1 MRATLPP
8 GPVQG
13 CSACRIT
20 VVLDRTQSGTDA
32 VRPLA
37 PPQPGTVLIHADVG
51 YWDALLATIS
61 QLWRRSPPSAVGSY
75 ATLVLLAASAAVYTS
90 GTLAWL
96 AFAAAFPGIVAVLV
110 VAWVTRSDLARSGG
124 GAPHITY
131 HLCDS
136 GVEIGREGRTDWIL
150 WDELWDAAETGR
162 SFLLC
167 PSPGAQYVIPKR
179 YCSAD
184 ATRALRVV
192 VDWAGRGRSE
202 DLESER
208 PAP

>member
-1 MRATLPP
+1 MP
-8 GPVQG
+8 
-13 CSACRIT
+13 
-20 VVLDRTQSGTDA
+20 DRTQSGTDA
-32 VRPLA
+32 GRSLA
-37 PPQPGTVLIHADVG
+37 PPSPGTLLVHADVG

-61 QLWRRSPPSAVGSY
+61 QVWRRAP
-75 ATLVLLAASAAVYTS
+75 ATAIGAYFTFALLASSAAVFTS

-96 AFAAAFPGIVAVLV
+96 ALAAAFPGIVAVLV
-110 VAWVTRSDLARSGG
+110 VAWVTRLDLARSGG
-124 GAPHITY
+124 GTPHITY
-131 HLCDS
+131 HLCES
-136 GVEIGREGRTDWIL
+136 GVEIGREGRTDWIP

-192 VDWAGRGRSE
+192 VDWAGRGRSGNP
-202 DLESER
+202 ESER
-208 PAP
+208 PAAE